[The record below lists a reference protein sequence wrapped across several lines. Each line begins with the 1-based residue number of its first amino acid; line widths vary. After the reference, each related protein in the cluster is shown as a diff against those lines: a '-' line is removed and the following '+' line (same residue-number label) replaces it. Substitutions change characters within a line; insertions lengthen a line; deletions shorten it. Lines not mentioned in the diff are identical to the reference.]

1 MREIVDYTV
10 IGSCSMEHLVD
21 GMAEHIAE
29 GWQPF
34 GGVSLAYER
43 NIQRSI
49 TDERYLAQDF
59 EHYAQAMVKYA
70 GAPK

>member
-1 MREIVDYTV
+1 MITDYTV
-10 IGSCSMEHLVD
+10 IGACGSMELSEGVNALISD
-21 GMAEHIAE
+21 
-29 GWQPF
+29 GWQPL

-59 EHYAQAMVKYA
+59 EHYAQALVKY
-70 GAPK
+70 G